1 MIIPVSLSVLRAYR
15 RRLTNLSSRNR
26 SLVLSSLPNSQFLDL
41 HECDFLLNRSSFSL
55 LADIISRKASVPL
68 CAVLDTRQERSNQV
82 SRKLRLIERT
92 SRFIID
98 ERGTDDLYV
107 GWPFVRG
114 KLLDGT
120 VIHAPFFFFPVTIS
134 QQGNQWRLTR
144 RSEELGFLNHTFLI
158 AYSQFNKVTLPDEL
172 AEKALADF
180 DRDPLIFRTQVYEW
194 LRESPLALNVNTD
207 LFADTLH
214 FFDRQPIRGLD
225 QLERVG
231 ELKLYTEAVVGIFPQ
246 TGSYLSPDYDRLIE
260 LATDDQFV
268 IDEPAIRTE
277 PLPEKLL
284 HTPLPLDA
292 SQEAAIRLVRSGQSL
307 VVQGPP
313 GTGKSQLIANLM
325 ADAAADGRRVLLV
338 CQKRAALDVVQARL
352 QTIGMGPFMALV
364 HDFQEDRRAL
374 YEQIAGQIERV
385 DEYRQLNNSLNAV
398 LLERDFELESQR
410 IDDAVRMLQA
420 FKTALF
426 DTSLFGISAKEL
438 YLTSRPDQPAI
449 DVSPVASQFKLAD
462 ATAFTE
468 RLTQFAAYREQLP
481 TTHLWA
487 DRRSFADFSPA
498 DRPRVAHAVQQW
510 VDLARSTQEQLATIN
525 IQSLSRIA
533 VMAWAAYETDILAAV
548 CQLNASPAASVWRT
562 VGQLRAQRYQTDEW
576 LSDNQLNELAQT
588 WQRLETDALPE
599 LIVAQRDLPSFQQLV
614 AEALAARPSW
624 VKWQWWRVNGSSAK
638 TLDNVLAAV
647 GLGSSENE
655 LRHLYNQVGNA
666 LRAGQIR
673 QEVLPWLS
681 RLALP
686 IVPASLHDLAQ
697 ARHLLAHIDAIPPL
711 YTLVDV
717 TELTA
722 QQLAD
727 RLQLLL
733 RISTQLVQSEQ
744 IQTYLSTVQLDQ
756 LWQQPASASAM
767 LLSLQQDFDLLV
779 EVDRLKNTFSTAE
792 HQIVD
797 SLSRYPPRD
806 WTNLFQNSIRLAW
819 LDKLEQTYP
828 ELSSVSSL
836 KMAQTEQALQAS
848 LQRKRQLSRD
858 MLLVKLR
865 EQTYRKLT
873 FNRVSN
879 VVTYRDLLHQ
889 TTKKRNVWPLRKLL
903 DTHVDEVVKLVP
915 CWLASPESVSAIFP
929 LRSNLFD
936 LVIFDEASQC
946 FAESGLPAFFRGR
959 QLVVTGD
966 SQQLQPSDLY
976 RTQVDDLTSPDDDVP
991 AELELES
998 LLELAARHLPQVWL
1012 TEHYRS
1018 RSLDLITF
1026 SNQHFYQNRLQLL
1039 PYFEEINQSMP
1050 AIRYLHVDGRW
1061 QKNTNTLEATTVV
1074 AQLQQLSS
1082 EMPGCSVGVVT
1093 FNYAQQQLI
1102 QNLLDETP
1110 LATQI
1115 PDLFVKNIENVQGD
1129 ERDVIIF
1136 SIGYAPDDRGKLA
1149 MQFGSL
1155 NAAGGENRLNVAVT
1169 RARRRVVVITSL
1181 WPEQLTVDHV
1191 TGDGPKRLR
1200 DYLAYALRV
1209 SEGAFIPQPQQPTT
1223 LTGHTLLKDKIA
1235 RQQSTARPAL
1245 AFADLTVG
1253 PSNAYESLI
1262 LTDDDQFYQ
1271 QAVKQSLAYL
1281 PLALR
1286 ERGWLFRRAWS
1297 REYWRNQV

>member
-1 MIIPVSLSVLRAYR
+1 
-15 RRLTNLSSRNR
+15 
-26 SLVLSSLPNSQFLDL
+26 VLSNLPGSHFLDL
-41 HECDFLLNRSSFSL
+41 HECDYLLNRSSFSL
-55 LADIISRKASVPL
+55 LAAIIGRKASVPL
-68 CAVLDTRQERSNQV
+68 CAVLDARQERSNQV

-92 SRFIID
+92 SRFITD

-120 VIHAPFFFFPVTIS
+120 VLHAPLFFFPVTIS
-134 QQGNQWRLTR
+134 QQGNQWQLTR
-144 RSEELGFLNHTFLI
+144 RSEELGFLNPTFLI
-158 AYSQFNKVTLPDEL
+158 AYGQFNRVALPDEL
-172 AEKALADF
+172 AEKALSDF
-180 DRDPLIFRTQVYEW
+180 DRDPLAFRTQIYEW
-194 LRESPLALNVNTD
+194 LRESPLELNFNPD

-225 QLERVG
+225 QLERAG
-231 ELKLYTEAVVGIFPQ
+231 ELKLYPEAVVGIFPQ
-246 TGSYLSPDYDRLIE
+246 AGSYLSPDYDQLIE
-260 LATDDQFV
+260 LATGDQLT

-352 QTIGMGPFMALV
+352 QTVGMGSFMALV

-374 YEQIAGQIERV
+374 YAQIASQIERI
-385 DEYRQLNNSLNAV
+385 DEYRQQNNSLNAV

-410 IDDAVRMLQA
+410 IDDAVQLLQT

-438 YLTSRPDQPAI
+438 YLTSRPDQPVI
-449 DVSPVASQFKLAD
+449 DVGAVASLFKLAD

-468 RLTQFAAYREQLP
+468 RLTQFAAYQERLP
-481 TTHLWA
+481 NTHLWA
-487 DRRSFADFSPA
+487 DRRSFAEFSSA
-498 DRPRVAHAVQQW
+498 DRPRVAMAVQQW
-510 VDLARSTQEQLATIN
+510 VDLVRSTQEQLASIAT
-525 IQSLSRIA
+525 QSVSRTDLL
-533 VMAWAAYETDILAAV
+533 AWASYETAILAAIS
-548 CQLNASPAASVWRT
+548 QLNASPSALVWHT
-562 VGQLRAQRYQTDEW
+562 VGRLRAQQYQADEW
-576 LSDNQLNELAQT
+576 LSDSQLNELAQT

-599 LIVAQRDLPSFQQLV
+599 SIVAQRDLPAFQQLLH
-614 AEALAARPSW
+614 EALAARPYW
-624 VKWQWWRVNGSSAK
+624 VQWQWWRLNNSSAK
-638 TLDNVLAAV
+638 TLDSVLAAI
-647 GLGSSENE
+647 GLGSSANE
-655 LRHLYNQVGNA
+655 LHRLQNRVDNT

-673 QEVLPWLS
+673 QEVSPWLS

-686 IVPASLHDLAQ
+686 IVPASLHDLARV
-697 ARHLLAHIDAIPPL
+697 RHLAASIDAIIPL
-711 YTLVDV
+711 RTLVDI
-717 TELTA
+717 TTLTA

-727 RLQLLL
+727 RLRLLL
-733 RISTQLVQSEQ
+733 RLSTQLVQFEQ
-744 IQTYLSTVQLDQ
+744 TQAYLSTSQLDR
-756 LWQQPASASAM
+756 LWQQPTTASAR
-767 LLSLQQDFDLLV
+767 LISLQQDFDLLV
-779 EVDRLKNTFSTAE
+779 EADRLISTFSTAE
-792 HQIVD
+792 HQGVD
-797 SLSRYPPRD
+797 SLHPYPPRD
-806 WTNLFQNSIRLAW
+806 WADLFQNSIRLAW
-819 LDKLEQTYP
+819 LDWLEQAYP

-848 LQRKRQLSRD
+848 LQRKQQLSRD

-889 TTKKRNVWPLRKLL
+889 TTKKRNVWPIRKLL
-903 DTHVDEVVKLVP
+903 DTHADEVVKLIP

-929 LRSNLFD
+929 LRPNLFD

-976 RTQVDDLTSPDDDVP
+976 RTQVDDLTGPADDLP
-991 AELELES
+991 AELEVES
-998 LLELAARHLPQVWL
+998 LLELATRHLPQVWL

-1039 PYFEEINQSMP
+1039 PYFKEINQAIP

-1061 QKNTNTLEATTVV
+1061 WQNTNVLEATTVMT
-1074 AQLQQLSS
+1074 QLQQLLP

-1136 SIGYAPDDRGKLA
+1136 SVGYAPDDRGKLA

-1191 TGDGPKRLR
+1191 IGEGPKQLR
-1200 DYLAYALRV
+1200 DYLAYALQV
-1209 SEGAFIPQPQQPTT
+1209 SEGAFSPQPQLSTT
-1223 LTGHTLLKDKIA
+1223 LTDHTLLKDKIA
-1235 RQQSTARPAL
+1235 RQQLTARPVL
-1245 AFADLTVG
+1245 PFADLTVG
-1253 PSNAYESLI
+1253 PPDAYESLI

-1297 REYWRNQV
+1297 REFWRNQP